1 MLAGKVFYKSLV
13 VARVSIC
20 SVGHKYFLL
29 PIKTITMAIQLIEVV
44 QQRLGLPAL
53 IKITPAKTEPE
64 KELPKAPLHQVALV
78 AVAGALYRITRT
90 NEGCV
95 RLLLS
100 GKTASWLS
108 LEEAYGSRLPEVIR
122 KISDYGVADVVAT
135 EKLINDIAQTHMLV
149 IHEEL
154 AGSISTDTIREFMS
168 AQRHNILIYVPTDL
182 QLGKLLN
189 DRVLDDETNHMEGP
203 ISNVM
208 HKIEDLFS

>member
-1 MLAGKVFYKSLV
+1 
-13 VARVSIC
+13 
-20 SVGHKYFLL
+20 
-29 PIKTITMAIQLIEVV
+29 MAIQLIEAV

-53 IKITPAKTEPE
+53 IKITPTKNEPE

-78 AVAGALYRITRT
+78 AVAGALYRVTRT
-90 NEGCV
+90 NEGAV

-100 GKTASWLS
+100 GKTANWLS
-108 LEEAYGSRLPEVIR
+108 LDEAYGARLPEVINR
-122 KISDYGVADVVAT
+122 ISDYGVADAAAT
-135 EKLINDIAQTHMLV
+135 EHLLREIAQTCMLI

-154 AGSISTDTIREFMS
+154 AGTITTETVRDFMS

-203 ISNVM
+203 VSNVM

>member
-1 MLAGKVFYKSLV
+1 
-13 VARVSIC
+13 
-20 SVGHKYFLL
+20 
-29 PIKTITMAIQLIEVV
+29 MAIQLIEAV
-44 QQRLGLPAL
+44 QQRLGLPEL
-53 IKITPAKTEPE
+53 IKITPNQNEQV
-64 KELPKAPLHQVALV
+64 KELPKAPLHQAALV
-78 AVAGALYRITRT
+78 AVAGALYKITRT

-100 GKTASWLS
+100 GKNADWLT
-108 LEEAYGSRLPEVIR
+108 LDEAYGRRLEEVII
-122 KISDYGVADVVAT
+122 KVSNYGLADAAAT
-135 EKLINDIAQTHMLV
+135 EQLMRKMAHTCMLI

-154 AGSISTDTIREFMS
+154 AGNVSTDSIRDFMS

-203 ISNVM
+203 VSNAM